1 MPPARR
7 LLRVA
12 RVLRPLLIAAAIA
25 GVFIAPSAAH
35 ATPSVEDLRKQI
47 TAKST
52 KLEAVVEQYNKARE
66 DLKKS
71 KAEAAA
77 LEKSMKPL
85 QAQIDAAQERVTAI
99 AVRAYKGGDFAAMSS
114 VLESG
119 SAATAVDRLT
129 TIDRI
134 ATSNQ
139 REIDAFH
146 AARRDKDARAAK
158 LADLVKS
165 QQKTVDD
172 LAAKRKTIT
181 KELDHLYDLRRQA
194 YGSAQETTSTNSNS
208 GGSSAQAP
216 SVSGKAGVAV
226 RFAYGALGKP
236 YVWAAD
242 GPGGY
247 DCSGLTLAAWR
258 AAGYSLP
265 HNAAMQYNQL
275 PKISRSQ
282 LRAGDLVFYSGLGH
296 VAIYVGNGKVI
307 HSPTFGEVVKV
318 ASVDMMSIYGYARVA

>member
-12 RVLRPLLIAAAIA
+12 RVLRPLLVAAAIA

-47 TAKST
+47 AAKST
-52 KLEAVVEQYNKARE
+52 KLEAVVEKYNKTRE

-71 KAEAAA
+71 KAEAAT

-85 QAQIDAAQERVTAI
+85 QEQIDAAQEKVNAI
-99 AVRAYKGGDFAAMSS
+99 AVRAYKGGNFAAMSS

-119 SAATAVDRLT
+119 SAAKAVDRLT
-129 TIDRI
+129 TIDHI
-134 ATSNQ
+134 ASANQ
-139 REIDAFH
+139 REIDAFL
-146 AARRDKDARAAK
+146 AARKDKEGRSAK
-158 LADLVKS
+158 LAELVKS
-165 QQKTVDD
+165 QQKTLDE
-172 LAAKRKTIT
+172 LATKRKDID
-181 KELDHLYDLRRQA
+181 KELAHLYELRRQA
-194 YGSAQETTSTNSNS
+194 YGQAQEAARTTSGSS
-208 GGSSAQAP
+208 SSAQAP
-216 SVSGKAGVAV
+216 NVSGKAGVAV

-236 YVWAAD
+236 YVWAAA
-242 GPGGY
+242 GPSGY

-282 LRAGDLVFYSGLGH
+282 LKAGDLVFYNGLGH
-296 VAIYVGNGKVI
+296 VAIYVGDGKVI